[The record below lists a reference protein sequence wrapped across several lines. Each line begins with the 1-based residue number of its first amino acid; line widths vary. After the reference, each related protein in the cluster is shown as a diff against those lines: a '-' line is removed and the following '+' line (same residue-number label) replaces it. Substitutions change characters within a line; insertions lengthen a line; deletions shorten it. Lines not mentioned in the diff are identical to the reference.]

1 MHIARTLTGST
12 TQDEGQERQEA
23 KTQDCQED
31 KRPETLVKGNGNNM
45 ECSRLREKQG
55 VLIANRDGGTVKG
68 RESRKKAADYSVAF
82 FLCLLSARFRLNSI
96 LNKTA

>member
-55 VLIANRDGGTVKG
+55 VLIANRDGGTRQG
-68 RESRKKAADYSVAF
+68 S
-82 FLCLLSARFRLNSI
+82 
-96 LNKTA
+96 

>member
-12 TQDEGQERQEA
+12 TQDEGQERQEAKTQERQEA

-55 VLIANRDGGTVKG
+55 VLIANRDGGT
-68 RESRKKAADYSVAF
+68 R
-82 FLCLLSARFRLNSI
+82 
-96 LNKTA
+96 

>member
-31 KRPETLVKGNGNNM
+31 KRPETLGNGNNM

-55 VLIANRDGGTVKG
+55 VLIANRDGGT
-68 RESRKKAADYSVAF
+68 R
-82 FLCLLSARFRLNSI
+82 
-96 LNKTA
+96 

>member
-1 MHIARTLTGST
+1 MSLPQKSKVTRIARTLTRST

-55 VLIANRDGGTVKG
+55 VLIANRDGGT
-68 RESRKKAADYSVAF
+68 R
-82 FLCLLSARFRLNSI
+82 
-96 LNKTA
+96 